1 MDTFPPCSKKRDK
14 KSHFYP
20 PIKKFVS
27 LQDVFIIGAYDKAT
41 RLYFLA
47 IRRMAYDITLLKEER
62 L

>member
-1 MDTFPPCSKKRDK
+1 MDTFPPCSKKRGK
-14 KSHFYP
+14 KSRLFLPP

-47 IRRMAYDITLLKEER
+47 IRRMA
-62 L
+62 

>member
-14 KSHFYP
+14 KSHLFFTP

-47 IRRMAYDITLLKEER
+47 IRRMA
-62 L
+62 